1 MVAQLAS
8 AMLIKVGDGGTPTET
23 FTTLAGIRTK
33 SMTLNAEEVD
43 VTTADSANKW
53 RELLG
58 GAGIKTMAIS
68 GSGVFKDAATDATI
82 RTEMFSQAI
91 KNYQIVV
98 PDFGTF
104 EGAFQLTQLEYAG
117 EHNGEV
123 TYSIAMASAGEI
135 AFTAA

>member
-1 MVAQLAS
+1 MVAQKAS
-8 AMLIKVGDGGTPTET
+8 SMLIKVGDGGTPTEA
-23 FTTLAGIRTK
+23 FTTLAGVRTK
-33 SMTLNAEEVD
+33 TFSLNAEEVD
-43 VTTADSANKW
+43 VTTADSTNKW

-68 GSGVFKDAATDATI
+68 GSGVFKDAATDATV
-82 RTEMFSQAI
+82 RTEMFAQAI

-104 EGAFQLTQLEYAG
+104 EGPFQLTQLEYAG

-135 AFTAA
+135 VFAAA